1 MAPPADILV
10 VGIDFGTT
18 YSGVAHAYS
27 GHTDKPDEIN
37 VIKSWP
43 GGNNITSDKVPSE
56 ISYGDSLA
64 SSDERKLLSGYAAD
78 IDLSIRKKKRAPA
91 ANRKRKAGDAF
102 DLDDMF
108 APTPKPK
115 EKSKGKSN
123 DTAGTMRWGYEVR
136 PDEQRLRCLKL
147 LLDPNQN
154 LPDYVSLDDIKQQL
168 AANAKNVGA
177 AVTEYLKALF
187 DHTKE
192 TLKSHYG
199 EAFVSHTP
207 LQVVLTVP
215 AVWSDAAQEA
225 TLAAAKDA
233 GIGDNVTMISE
244 PEAAAVYALQAIQPN
259 SLSIDQNFVVVDAG
273 GGTVDLITYG
283 IRSLRPLRLEE
294 VVRGS
299 GGCCGAAFLNLAF
312 ENFIKKKIG
321 NKAFHELRFNKPKTW
336 LTALSYFEDRVK
348 RTFNPAQRD
357 TDFYIPLPNFED
369 NAKAGIQDGYL
380 CVNQKDVSQM
390 FKPIVQQIIELVEDQ
405 VNSVHGLG
413 QKVNALI
420 MVGGFG
426 QSEFLATCLRKRFS
440 EREPAIEVL
449 QPVNAWTAV
458 VRGAV
463 IRGLE
468 GQELVLS
475 RKARRHYGN
484 SHSSRFDSS
493 IHSDHSRFW
502 DDLELCWRA
511 HNQMTWFITKGETVR
526 PDEPVFFAFSRKFRP
541 SSNKVVTNH
550 LIVCDDDVAP
560 KECNER
566 NTRKIC
572 ALTTDLNDVPAHFF
586 KNRVNSRGK
595 RYQELSYKLGM
606 QIQSGGLRF
615 DLRVD
620 DVVYGNVVASFD

>member
-1 MAPPADILV
+1 MTLPTDSLV

-18 YSGVAHAYS
+18 FSGVAAAWS
-27 GHTDKPDEIN
+27 GQPDKPDEIN

-64 SSDERKLLSGYAAD
+64 SADERKLLSGYAAD
-78 IDLSIRKKKRAPA
+78 ADIPIRKKKRAPA

-102 DLDDMF
+102 ELDDMF

-123 DTAGTMRWGYEVR
+123 DAAGIMRWGYEVR

-147 LLDPNQN
+147 LLDPDQN

-168 AANAKNVGA
+168 AANGKNVGA
-177 AVTEYLKALF
+177 AVAEYLKALF

-192 TLKSHYG
+192 VLKRHYG
-199 EAFVSHTP
+199 ELFVSQTP

-225 TLAAAKDA
+225 TLSAAKDA
-233 GIGDNVTMISE
+233 GMGDNITMISE

-259 SLSIDQNFVVVDAG
+259 SLRIGQNFVVVDAG
-273 GGTVDLITYG
+273 GGTVDLITYS
-283 IRSLRPLRLEE
+283 IKSLKPLRLEE

-312 ENFIKKKIG
+312 EKFVQKKLG
-321 NKAFHELRFNKPKTW
+321 NKAFHDLRFNKPKTW
-336 LTALSYFEDRVK
+336 LTALSYFEDHVK

-357 TDFYIPLPNFED
+357 TDFYIPLPNFEN
-369 NAKAGIQDGYL
+369 NAKAGVEDGYL
-380 CVNQKDVSQM
+380 CVKQKDVSQI
-390 FKPIVQQIIELVEDQ
+390 FKPIVQQIIELVEGQ

-413 QKVNALI
+413 QQVNALI

-440 EREPAIEVL
+440 EREPAVEVL

-463 IRGLE
+463 LRGLE
-468 GQELVLS
+468 GRELVLS
-475 RKARRHYGN
+475 RKARRHYGVRAT
-484 SHSSRFDSS
+484 SRLNRF
-493 IHSDHSRFW
+493 IHSEEAKYW
-502 DDLELCWRA
+502 DSLEECWRA
-511 HNQMTWFITKGETVR
+511 KNQMTWYITKGDNVSC
-526 PDEPVFFAFSRKFRP
+526 DEPVLFPFHRCFLSTDSKIAT
-541 SSNKVVTNH
+541 SSLT
-550 LIVCDDDVAP
+550 VCEDDVAP
-560 KECNER
+560 TSANDQ
-566 NTRKIC
+566 TRTVC
-572 ALTTDLNDVPAHFF
+572 RMVADLNDVP
-586 KNRVNSRGK
+586 KYLWESKTNSKGI
-595 RYQELSYKLGM
+595 RYQKLRYHLGM
-606 QIQSGGLRF
+606 RITSGGIQF
-615 DLRVD
+615 DFRVD
-620 DVVYGNVVASFD
+620 DVVYGEVTASFD